1 MYNPVTGTEISFQ
14 TFNSFTIM
22 AENSNVYVGYTES
35 PRVTQRISFTL
46 EELDTM
52 KQYATQKGRVYV
64 DVVSIPD
71 REDNR
76 RMKAFC
82 SVYDPN
88 SQAGRHAKTSH
99 RAASCSGF
107 GAL

>member
-1 MYNPVTGTEISFQ
+1 
-14 TFNSFTIM
+14 M

-35 PRVTQRISFTL
+35 PRVNQRISFTL
-46 EELDTM
+46 EELDNL
-52 KQYATQKGRVYV
+52 KQYATSKGRVYI
-64 DVVSIPD
+64 DVVSVPD

-88 SQAGRHAKTSH
+88 SQSEQKRKVEAQSTAEVP
-99 RAASCSGF
+99 F
-107 GAL
+107 

>member
-1 MYNPVTGTEISFQ
+1 
-14 TFNSFTIM
+14 M

-35 PRVTQRISFTL
+35 PRVNQRISFTL
-46 EELDTM
+46 EELDNL
-52 KQYATQKGRVYV
+52 KQYATSKGRVYI
-64 DVVSIPD
+64 DVVSVPD

-88 SQAGRHAKTSH
+88 SQSEQKRKVEAKSTTEVP
-99 RAASCSGF
+99 F
-107 GAL
+107 

>member
-1 MYNPVTGTEISFQ
+1 
-14 TFNSFTIM
+14 M

-35 PRVTQRISFTL
+35 PRVNQRISFTL
-46 EELDTM
+46 EELDNL
-52 KQYATQKGRVYV
+52 KQYATSKGRVYI
-64 DVVSIPD
+64 DVVSVPD

-88 SQAGRHAKTSH
+88 SQSEQKRKVEAQSTTEVP
-99 RAASCSGF
+99 F
-107 GAL
+107 

>member
-1 MYNPVTGTEISFQ
+1 MYNPVTGTEILFQ

-88 SQAGRHAKTSH
+88 SQGEQQRKVQKQGTNEVP
-99 RAASCSGF
+99 F
-107 GAL
+107 